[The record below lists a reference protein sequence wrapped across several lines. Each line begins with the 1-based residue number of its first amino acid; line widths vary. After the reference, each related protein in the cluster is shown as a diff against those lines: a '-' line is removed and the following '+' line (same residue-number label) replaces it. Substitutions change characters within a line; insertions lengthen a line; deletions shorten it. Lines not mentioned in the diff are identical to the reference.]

1 MINMA
6 AIIAS
11 QTAMRVSS
19 QFACQQMR
27 KRQEEKEEAERKK
40 KEEKNE

>member
-11 QTAMRVSS
+11 QTTMRVSS
-19 QFACQQMR
+19 QVACQQMR
-27 KRQEEKEEAERKK
+27 KRQKEREELERKK
-40 KEEKNE
+40 KEEKK

>member
-11 QTAMRVSS
+11 QNAMRVSS
-19 QFACQQMR
+19 QVACQRMKKKQ
-27 KRQEEKEEAERKK
+27 KERQELERKK
-40 KEEKNE
+40 KEEKK